1 MGFERRFVDWRLKE
15 SVSGTGGEFGETGE
29 DAEATRKL
37 LETHSKRR
45 GGKSG
50 WNGRETEIWTKNGRG
65 MDENGCGVVSP
76 KYLLLT
82 AGFSRLRWSRHW
94 SRYTHQKILIKG
106 S

>member
-50 WNGRETEIWTKNGRG
+50 SKGRKTEFRGENGRWNAEKGRG
-65 MDENGCGVVSP
+65 ELSP
-76 KYLLLT
+76 NYLLLI
-82 AGFSRLRWSRHW
+82 AEPP
-94 SRYTHQKILIKG
+94 QP
-106 S
+106 